1 MNSEISSPL
10 KRFDMSFFIS
20 VASIFIIGILNLYSA
35 THSNEADQY
44 LFRAQIIWFLIAMA
58 TALGICFVHP
68 KTFFRLSYVVYFVNC
83 LLLVVTLVV
92 GKTSLGATRWLA
104 IGPIRFQPSEMMKL
118 SLVLAL
124 ARYYARARPDKEL
137 TLKDLIAP
145 GLIAFIP
152 AILVIVQ
159 PDLGTGLMLIFI
171 FLVMTFYRKLTWRSI
186 AIVALLGG
194 ISAGVMYKFGL
205 KEYQRK
211 RIHTFID
218 PFEDAKGAGYN
229 AIQSEIAIG
238 SGRLFGKGFKKS
250 SQASLAYLPEN
261 HTDFVFS
268 IFNEEHGFF
277 GSIVLITLYIILL
290 LRFVNLA
297 YSVNKFFDSVVT
309 IGLMS
314 IFFGHTFI
322 NMGMVTGLLPIVGIP
337 LPLMSYGGTSLLTFG
352 VCTGL
357 ATSISNSRKIF

>member
-1 MNSEISSPL
+1 MNDLGSPL
-10 KRFDMSFFIS
+10 KRYDLSFFIS
-20 VASIFIIGILNLYSA
+20 ILAIFIIGALNLYSA
-35 THSNEADQY
+35 THSNESDAA
-44 LFRAQIIWFLIAMA
+44 LFRAQLIWFIIAVLVGGIFSLIN
-58 TALGICFVHP
+58 P
-68 KTFFRLSYVVYFVNC
+68 KTVFRLSYVLYALNVV
-83 LLLVVTLVV
+83 LLILVLVV

-124 ARYYARARPDKEL
+124 SRYYARSHPERDL
-137 TLKDLIAP
+137 TLKDLFIPGIIA
-145 GLIAFIP
+145 GIP
-152 AILVIVQ
+152 AILTIIQ
-159 PDLGTGLMLIFI
+159 PDLGTGLMLLFI
-171 FLVMTFYRKLTWRSI
+171 FLVMTFYRRLTLKSI
-186 AIVALLGG
+186 MI
-194 ISAGVMYKFGL
+194 ISLIGLTAGVGMYKFGL

-211 RIHTFID
+211 RIVTFID
-218 PFEDAKGAGYN
+218 PTADAKGAGYN

-250 SQASLAYLPEN
+250 SQASLQYLPEN

-277 GSIVLITLYIILL
+277 GSIVLITLYIILI
-290 LRFVNLA
+290 LRYLNLA
-297 YSVNKFFDSVVT
+297 YSVNKFFDSMAAVG
-309 IGLMS
+309 IMS

-352 VCTGL
+352 ICTGM
-357 ATSISNSRKIF
+357 ATAISNARKIF

>member
-1 MNSEISSPL
+1 MNNEITSPL
-10 KRFDMSFFIS
+10 KRYDLSFFIS
-20 VASIFIIGILNLYSA
+20 IFAIFIIGVLNLYSA
-35 THSNEADQY
+35 THANEAENY
-44 LFRAQIIWFLIAMA
+44 LYKAQLVWFLIA
-58 TALGICFVHP
+58 LGAGVAVSFIYP
-68 KTFFRLSYVVYFVNC
+68 KTIYRFAYVIYAMNC
-83 LLLVVTLVV
+83 FLLVLVLLI
-92 GKTSLGATRWLA
+92 GKTSLGAQRWLA
-104 IGPIRFQPSEMMKL
+104 IGPVRFQPSEMMKL

-124 ARYYARARPDKEL
+124 GRWYARASPERHL
-137 TLKDLIAP
+137 NLRDLIIP
-145 GLIAFIP
+145 GIIAFVP
-152 AILVIVQ
+152 AIMVIIQ
-159 PDLGTGLMLIFI
+159 PDLGTGLLLIFI

-186 AIVALLGG
+186 MIIGLIGV
-194 ISAGVMYKFGL
+194 ISSSVMYRFGL
-205 KEYQRK
+205 KDYQRK
-211 RIHTFID
+211 RIITFLD
-218 PFEDAKGAGYN
+218 PTSDAKGSGYN

-250 SQASLAYLPEN
+250 SQASLSYLPEN

-297 YSVNKFFDSVVT
+297 YSVNRFFDSMVA
-309 IGLMS
+309 IGVMS

-357 ATSISNSRKIF
+357 ATSISNVRKIF